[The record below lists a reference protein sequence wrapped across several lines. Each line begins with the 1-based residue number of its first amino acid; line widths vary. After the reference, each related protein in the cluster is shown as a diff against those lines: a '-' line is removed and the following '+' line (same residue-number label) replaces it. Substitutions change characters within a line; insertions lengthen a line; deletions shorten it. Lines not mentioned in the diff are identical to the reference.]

1 MYKVSYRGYARI
13 FDDYARAVAHM
24 VIKQRQGRPARL
36 DFA

>member
-13 FDDYARAVAHM
+13 FNDFRIAVAHM
-24 VIKQRQGRPARL
+24 VTKQNQGRAARL